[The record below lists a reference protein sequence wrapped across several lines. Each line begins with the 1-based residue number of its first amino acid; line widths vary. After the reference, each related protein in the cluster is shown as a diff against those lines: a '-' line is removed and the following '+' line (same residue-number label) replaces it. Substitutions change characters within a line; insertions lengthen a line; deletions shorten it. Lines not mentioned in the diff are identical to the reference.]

1 MSPRVFISSGSS
13 ARSFAKL
20 ALGVLSFAIVSS
32 ASVSAMAPKLVA
44 ARIPE
49 DERGAAEPTIP
60 WRAERHANRGY
71 GSDVRRAERRKA
83 EDA

>member
-1 MSPRVFISSGSS
+1 M
-13 ARSFAKL
+13 
-20 ALGVLSFAIVSS
+20 AL
-32 ASVSAMAPKLVA
+32 KRVA

-71 GSDVRRAERRKA
+71 GSDVRRSERRKA